1 MRHRRTATIGRMLDG
16 RGVEKDLSLIYVDDY
31 SASFE
36 DERFANL
43 SDAERKKRFKS
54 EMSYFQRWLMRARAA
69 ES

>member
-1 MRHRRTATIGRMLDG
+1 M
-16 RGVEKDLSLIYVDDY
+16 DDY

-36 DERFANL
+36 DESFANL

-54 EMSYFQRWLMRARAA
+54 ELNELFPEVVD

>member
-1 MRHRRTATIGRMLDG
+1 
-16 RGVEKDLSLIYVDDY
+16 VDDY

-36 DERFANL
+36 DERFAIL